1 MKVVTRDLDAN
12 DLSMLAHAS
21 LFKAEC
27 LSASRVIGRPYSM
40 REERHAE
47 AGLFHTAKPVRPAK
61 VRMSFFVSPL
71 QREDLKLDAVP
82 PLSVLD
88 ETLLHRPRSYRRR
101 CNRMPMHGVRAPS
114 A

>member
-1 MKVVTRDLDAN
+1 VKVVTRDLDAN
-12 DLSMLAHAS
+12 DLSMLANAS

-27 LSASRVIGRPYSM
+27 LSASRVTGRPYST

-47 AGLFHTAKPVRPAK
+47 ADLFHTAKPVRPA

-88 ETLLHRPRSYRRR
+88 EILLHRPRSYRRR